1 MSKPMNPAE
10 RFFVRYNLVILV
22 VVAAAIL
29 SVTVFLS
36 YQSYITATTPTA
48 ADIKS
53 EIPTNFDQQTT
64 EKIESLHASDEEGIV
79 VTEPQGRYDPFTE

>member
-1 MSKPMNPAE
+1 MNPAE
-10 RFFVRYNLVILV
+10 SFFVRYNLVILV

-29 SVTVFLS
+29 SVTVFLC